1 LAYDLYAGAFK
12 PKVHIHGLGYV
23 KYDNAVTD
31 HSTDLVI
38 TSFNPASGSSGG
50 LCEVTVV
57 GTGFPLTNM
66 AGFVVKVGT
75 VDVIDFS
82 VID

>member
-1 LAYDLYAGAFK
+1 MAYDLYAGSFK
-12 PKVHIHGLGYV
+12 PKVHIYGLGYV

-31 HSTDLVI
+31 FSTDLVI
-38 TSFNPASGSSGG
+38 TSFNPAEGSSEG

-57 GTGFPLTNM
+57 GTGFPLTKM
-66 AGFVVKVGT
+66 DGFVVKVGT
-75 VDVIDFS
+75 VAVTDFS